1 MKYQAQ
7 LFAEQQ
13 ITVFEIV
20 YFPQRQTELAN
31 HVASCNMML
40 TAMKYSVGQ
49 TSKSIAVTDCGK
61 NICSNQ
67 ARPCKKTSKQ
77 TKPTKIYEVRSDT
90 KYKTN

>member
-1 MKYQAQ
+1 M
-7 LFAEQQ
+7 
-13 ITVFEIV
+13 
-20 YFPQRQTELAN
+20 FPTKIELAN

-49 TSKSIAVTDCGK
+49 TSKSIAVIDCGK

-90 KYKTN
+90 KYKKKTEEEIKRYLFISAL